1 MSCARLRWDQ
11 RFGFIVFNQS
21 LKQWE
26 FLHPCFCLRNRTS
39 LHPSSAS
46 IFFSCLTHNISFSP
60 LPCSPSGSQA
70 LCFPLCTSG
79 SANGLFEVAFR
90 SSWIAAG
97 SLWRPARPSYAPLHF
112 ILLRLP
118 VSVSPSLQ
126 ILIFLFLVCIHP
138 SIHPPLPLA
147 DSVLSVLLPLPHPI
161 FHLPLTLIL
170 VASCRICNKIIIQSV
185 WHMVLSKTKLGFHEA
200 KLSQFSTSFSS
211 I

>member
-1 MSCARLRWDQ
+1 MINCKPSQSLLIELKCFTVSGHTSCARLRWDQ

-39 LHPSSAS
+39 LHLSSAS

-147 DSVLSVLLPLPHPI
+147 DSVLSVLLPLSHPI
-161 FHLPLTLIL
+161 FHLPP
-170 VASCRICNKIIIQSV
+170 
-185 WHMVLSKTKLGFHEA
+185 
-200 KLSQFSTSFSS
+200 SS
-211 I
+211 DSHPRCFL

>member
-1 MSCARLRWDQ
+1 MINCKPSQSLLIELKCFTVSGHTSCARLRWDQ

-21 LKQWE
+21 LVSVCGRTGSSENFSIPAFVFETERPCIPTQ
-26 FLHPCFCLRNRTS
+26 HP
-39 LHPSSAS
+39 
-46 IFFSCLTHNISFSP
+46 FFSPASP
-60 LPCSPSGSQA
+60 IIFHFPCSPSGSQA

-79 SANGLFEVAFR
+79 TANGLFEVAFR

-147 DSVLSVLLPLPHPI
+147 DSVLSALLPLPHPI
-161 FHLPLTLIL
+161 FHLPP
-170 VASCRICNKIIIQSV
+170 
-185 WHMVLSKTKLGFHEA
+185 
-200 KLSQFSTSFSS
+200 SS
-211 I
+211 DSHPHCFL